1 MSDTSGKSLIDF
13 WAKWRAASKHWGSF
27 MRKSAWSGVLVRSR
41 RAMHASREGASKS
54 VICGGAEVRFQKMYM
69 LRRNTF
75 CGSGS
80 RTKR

>member
-1 MSDTSGKSLIDF
+1 
-13 WAKWRAASKHWGSF
+13 

-41 RAMHASREGASKS
+41 RAMHASRDGASKR
-54 VICGGAEVRFQKMYM
+54 VIWGGAEVRFQKMYM
-69 LRRNTF
+69 LRRKTF